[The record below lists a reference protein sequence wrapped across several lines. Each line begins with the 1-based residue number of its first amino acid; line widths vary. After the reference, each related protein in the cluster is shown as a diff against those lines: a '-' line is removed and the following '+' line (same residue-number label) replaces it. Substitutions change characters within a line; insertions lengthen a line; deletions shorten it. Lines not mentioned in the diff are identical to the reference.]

1 VTSIFDWPIIKK
13 IKKNF
18 NEVLDNVSQNRDVV
32 ISSFGLLILV
42 VRIKLKT
49 KDKFLNVKI

>member
-1 VTSIFDWPIIKK
+1 MTSIFDWPIIKK

>member
-13 IKKNF
+13 KKN
-18 NEVLDNVSQNRDVV
+18 NLNLIEALDSLLSQNRDVV

-42 VRIKLKT
+42 ARIKT
-49 KDKFLNVKI
+49 